1 MKEKMRERKSELI
14 YLGEHS
20 TVIPAKIMMSAW
32 TISHG
37 AFRVWCI
44 LRYFGRRPDQKDR
57 ESFPGYER
65 IAKMMGVSERQIQ
78 TYIKELEKV
87 GLITITKRQSKIFM
101 GVFNVY
107 TMIDPEKWWNE
118 IGKKLNKSQQKRRK
132 EKYKNLLPEVE

>member
-1 MKEKMRERKSELI
+1 MRERKSELI

-20 TVIPAKIMMSAW
+20 TTIPAKIMMAAW

-37 AFRVWCI
+37 AFRIWCV
-44 LRYFGRRPDQKDR
+44 LRYFARRPEQKDR

-87 GLITITKRQSKIFM
+87 GLITIAKRQSKTFM

-107 TMIDPEKWWNE
+107 TMVDPEKWWNE
-118 IGKKLNKSQQKRRK
+118 IGEKLNKSQQKRRK
-132 EKYKNLLPEVE
+132 EKYRNLLPEVE